1 MCGIVGVLAFGQ
13 MADKKE
19 ERARQ
24 FAMRFLGT
32 ELLKMTQERGKDATG
47 VATLFDNGDYMG
59 LKMGIPSEDFA
70 ARFGKTEKDFQG
82 YMDIWRRKKAAAR
95 VFLGHCRKSSV
106 GNSDDNKN
114 NHPIKVGDIVGI
126 HNGTL
131 TNHEEIFKRLDCG
144 RDGTV
149 DSEAIFRLV
158 HHYTNNGT
166 APFTLDMLEEVCK
179 RLSGAFACLT
189 FSGNNPFQVAAFRDG
204 RPMEF
209 CIIRPLKLVLIASE
223 SRFIKRTLYRYNQ
236 MAALYVESGHALPV
250 VRKVD
255 ATLNTTTDLFSY
267 VFDLRKDIGEA
278 TEVGD
283 LFEKRKLSLTDKL
296 WKPGSKA
303 TTTAGYNK
311 TLGGAANTTGANAAA
326 GTKKRTEVAASSP
339 ASGTATSTETKG
351 STQDQT
357 NRQAGGLAWNRQS
370 RSYGT
375 VSDDEEAACRSH
387 GTVGINNNTGEVIN
401 LDSGTVIAEGEKN
414 PQEGSVSSS
423 DANPLKKVTG
433 PVDTLI
439 DSPAKITEM
448 EVKTTESPII
458 ATSSQKKSS
467 TGSAMLD
474 HIRDNVS
481 VEEVDF
487 TTHPD
492 VLELAEDAA
501 RDEANFSND
510 GEVQEALEIKN
521 ADALKNL
528 PLYSLANRIKR
539 FFFRKGFYLGYL
551 ACLEAG
557 NKDGKDLQRNM
568 LTRATRKVKS
578 AQETIRQSK
587 MLMSLM
593 DRVLGDDKLDVSTVR
608 SVLENTIAGGENI
621 SSEDI
626 KRVCKPGDLK
636 KNKVLSMIASALDSI
651 EGR

>member
-19 ERARQ
+19 EKARQ

-82 YMDIWRRKKAAAR
+82 YMDIWRRKKAQAR
-95 VFLGHCRKSSV
+95 VFIGHCRKSSV

-114 NHPIKVGDIVGI
+114 NHPIKVGDVVGI

-131 TNHEEIFKRLDCG
+131 TNHEEIFKRLACG

-149 DSEAIFRLV
+149 DSEAIFRLI

-166 APFTLDMLEEVCK
+166 LPFTLDIIEEVCK
-179 RLSGAFACLT
+179 RLSGAFACLA
-189 FSGNNPFQVAAFRDG
+189 FSGNNPFQVVAFRDG

-223 SRFIKRTLYRYNQ
+223 QRFVKRTMYRYNQ
-236 MAALYVESGHALPV
+236 MAALYVESGHNLPV
-250 VRKVD
+250 IHKAD
-255 ATLNTTTDLFSY
+255 ATLNTTTDLWSY
-267 VFDLRKDIGEA
+267 VFDLRKDVGDT

-283 LFEKRKLSLTDKL
+283 LFEKRKLPLTDKL
-296 WKPGSKA
+296 WKLGTK
-303 TTTAGYNK
+303 TTASYSNTVGN
-311 TLGGAANTTGANAAA
+311 AAATTGAAAA
-326 GTKKRTEVAASSP
+326 GGTKKRTEVAASSP
-339 ASGTATSTETKG
+339 ASGTSASTETKN
-351 STQDQT
+351 STQDPT
-357 NRQAGGLAWNRQS
+357 DRQAGGLAWNRQS
-370 RSYGT
+370 KSYGS
-375 VSDDEEAACRSH
+375 VSDDEEAVCRSY
-387 GTVGINNNTGEVIN
+387 GTVGINNNTGEVVNI
-401 LDSGTVIAEGEKN
+401 DSEKVITEGEKN
-414 PQEGSVSSS
+414 PEEGFASNYI
-423 DANPLKKVTG
+423 ANPIKKVSG

-439 DSPAKITEM
+439 DSPANVTEIDVVPA
-448 EVKTTESPII
+448 EDPII
-458 ATSSQKKSS
+458 AVSSNKKGS
-467 TGSAMLD
+467 TGSALLD
-474 HIRDNVS
+474 HVRNSVV

-487 TTHPD
+487 STHPD

-501 RDEANFSND
+501 REEANFSND
-510 GEVQEALEIKN
+510 GEVQESLEIKN

-539 FFFRKGFYLGYL
+539 FFFRKGFYCGYL
-551 ACLEAG
+551 ACLETG

-568 LTRATRKVKS
+568 LKRATNKVKS

-587 MLMSLM
+587 SLMS
-593 DRVLGDDKLDVSTVR
+593 VLDKVMESGKVDEGSVR
-608 SVLENTIAGGENI
+608 TALEDAIAGGTNI
-621 SSEDI
+621 TAGGF

-636 KNKVLSMIASALDSI
+636 KSKVLSMVASALDSI